1 MNKTLLLLNLDS
13 TSATEAPEHRQ
24 EERFPLDQRGEIK
37 VIDKGGRLLIE
48 EVTLEDW
55 SDAGCRFVAG
65 IPLKAGDIVA
75 IKPLEK
81 DASTPD
87 DREPRLFE
95 VTWTNRRIAFWVA
108 GAIKLQG
115 EKLATFQFPP
125 ARSTPER
132 TSG

>member
-1 MNKTLLLLNLDS
+1 MNKTLLLDLDMS
-13 TSATEAPEHRQ
+13 SETETPERRH
-24 EERFPLDQRGEIK
+24 EKRFPLDHRGQIK
-37 VIDKGGRLLIE
+37 MIDKDGRLLME

-55 SDAGCRFVAG
+55 SDAGCRFVSS

-81 DASTPD
+81 DETNPD
-87 DREPRLFE
+87 DREPHLFE

-115 EKLATFQFPP
+115 EKLAIFKFPP
-125 ARSTPER
+125 ANSTPGR
-132 TSG
+132 PSK

>member
-1 MNKTLLLLNLDS
+1 MNKALLLDLDLS
-13 TSATEAPEHRQ
+13 SAADAPDHRH
-24 EERFPLDQRGEIK
+24 EERYALDNRGEIK
-37 VIDKGGRLLIE
+37 VIDKDGRLLID

-55 SDAGCRFVAG
+55 SDAGCRFVSG

-81 DASTPD
+81 DETAPC

-108 GAIKLQG
+108 GALKLEG
-115 EKLATFQFPP
+115 EKLATFKFPP
-125 ARSTPER
+125 ANSAPER
-132 TSG
+132 PSK